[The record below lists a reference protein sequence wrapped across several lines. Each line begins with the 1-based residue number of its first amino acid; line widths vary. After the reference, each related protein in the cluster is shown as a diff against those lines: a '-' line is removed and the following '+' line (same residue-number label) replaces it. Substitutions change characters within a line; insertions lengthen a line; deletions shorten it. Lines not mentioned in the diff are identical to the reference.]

1 MWTPVKLNNGLT
13 FPYGIGWHLYDHR
26 GFKRISV
33 NGATGT
39 NITRFLEEK
48 LTVIVLTNLNRV
60 EPWHLALG
68 VAGLYNP
75 GLLPPYMLQE
85 QPDSDPKR
93 TQKLQDFLVC
103 VAHGKEFISMTAGL
117 RAIIAQLPGDQVG
130 SFKDI
135 KSLAFLACDEVAERG
150 VEMYG
155 ASVSRICHYKV
166 VTEQETLYVEFCLTE
181 EGKLADFRTFRDYLR

>member
-13 FPYGIGWHLYDHR
+13 FSYGIGWYVVDHR

-33 NGATGT
+33 NGVTGT
-39 NITRFLEEK
+39 NITHFPEEK

-75 GLLPPYMLQE
+75 KLLPPDMLQE
-85 QPDSDPKR
+85 QPDPDPQR

-103 VAHGKEFISMTAGL
+103 VAHGTEFISMTAGL
-117 RAIIAQLPGDQVG
+117 RAIIPMQDWLPVG

-135 KSLAFLACDEVAERG
+135 KSLVFLACDEVADRG
-150 VEMYG
+150 VEVHG

-166 VTEQETLYVEFCLTE
+166 VTEQEMLYMEFCLTE
-181 EGKLADFRTFRDYLR
+181 EGKVADFRTFRDYLH